1 MITHHLSD
9 ECLLEYAAG
18 SLPEA
23 ESLVVASHL
32 AMCSDCREQLEILED
47 VGAVLLEDGGVEN
60 VSNNSYEAVIRKIA
74 APLVEESSRRI
85 EFDEN
90 TLRLIPSP
98 LRDYLDGDLSELSWR
113 RSGRGI
119 EEVSLMH
126 QGDTRISLL
135 RIRPGQK
142 VPSHTHSGEEY
153 TLILDGGYT
162 DGNSHFG
169 QGDISHLDGTVDHA
183 PVADLGKP
191 CLCLSVRT
199 GPPRLTGVMGR
210 ILNPF
215 IRG

>member
-32 AMCSDCREQLEILED
+32 AMCSDCREQLELLEE
-47 VGAVLLEDGGVEN
+47 VGAVLLEDGGVED
-60 VSNNSYEAVIRKIA
+60 VPGDSYEAVMAKIA
-74 APLVEESSRRI
+74 APLDEEPSRLI
-85 EFDEN
+85 EFGED
-90 TLRLIPSP
+90 TLRLIPAP
-98 LRDYLDGDLSELSWR
+98 LRGYLDDDLSRLQWK

-119 EEVSLMH
+119 EEISLKH

-142 VPSHTHSGEEY
+142 IPSHTHSGEEY

-162 DGNSHFG
+162 DGGDHFG
-169 QGDISHLDGTVDHA
+169 QGDVSHLDGTVDHA
-183 PVADLGKP
+183 PVADPGGP
-191 CLCLSVRT
+191 CICLSVRT
-199 GPPRLTGVMGR
+199 GPPRLTGIMGR

-215 IRG
+215 IRV

>member
-23 ESLVVASHL
+23 ESLIVASHL
-32 AMCSDCREQLEILED
+32 AMCGDCRQQLELLEE
-47 VGAVLLEDGGVEN
+47 VGAVLLEDGEVEN
-60 VSNNSYEAVIRKIA
+60 ISDDSYEAVMAKIA
-74 APLVEESSRRI
+74 APLGEEPSRRI
-85 EFDEN
+85 EFGED
-90 TLRLIPSP
+90 TLRLIPAP
-98 LRDYLDGDLSELSWR
+98 LRGYLDGDLSKLQWK

-119 EEVSLMH
+119 EEVSLKH

-142 VPSHTHSGEEY
+142 IPSHTHSGEEY

-162 DGNSHFG
+162 DGDAHFG
-169 QGDISHLDGTVDHA
+169 QGDVSHLDGTVDHA
-183 PVADLGKP
+183 PVADPGRP

-199 GPPRLTGVMGR
+199 GPPRLTGIVGR

-215 IRG
+215 IRD

>member
-23 ESLVVASHL
+23 ESLIVASHL
-32 AMCSDCREQLEILED
+32 AMCGDCRQQLELLEE
-47 VGAVLLEDGGVEN
+47 VGAVLLEDGEVEN
-60 VSNNSYEAVIRKIA
+60 ISDDSYEAVMAKIA
-74 APLVEESSRRI
+74 APLGEEPSRRI
-85 EFDEN
+85 EFGED

-98 LRDYLDGDLSELSWR
+98 LRGYLDGDLSKLQWK

-119 EEVSLMH
+119 EEVSLKH

-142 VPSHTHSGEEY
+142 IPSHTHSGEEY

-162 DGNSHFG
+162 DGDAHFG
-169 QGDISHLDGTVDHA
+169 QGDVSHLDGTVDHA
-183 PVADLGKP
+183 PVADPGRP

-199 GPPRLTGVMGR
+199 GPPRLTGIVGR

-215 IRG
+215 IRD

>member
-32 AMCSDCREQLEILED
+32 AMCGDCREQLEILEE
-47 VGAVLLEDGGVEN
+47 VGAVLLEDGEVEN
-60 VSNNSYEAVIRKIA
+60 VSNSSYEAVIRKIA
-74 APLVEESSRRI
+74 APLVEEPPRRI
-85 EFDEN
+85 EFDES

-98 LRDYLDGDLSELSWR
+98 LRDYLDSDLSELSWK

-119 EEVSLMH
+119 EMVSLMH

-162 DGNSHFG
+162 DGSLHFG

-183 PVADLGKP
+183 PVADPGKP

>member
-74 APLVEESSRRI
+74 APLVEEPSRRI
-85 EFDEN
+85 EFDDN

>member
-32 AMCSDCREQLEILED
+32 AMCSDCREQLELLEE
-47 VGAVLLEDGGVEN
+47 VGAVLLEDGGVED
-60 VSNNSYEAVIRKIA
+60 VPSDSYEAVMAKIA
-74 APLVEESSRRI
+74 APLDEEPSRRI
-85 EFDEN
+85 EFGED
-90 TLRLIPSP
+90 TLRLIPAP
-98 LRDYLDGDLSELSWR
+98 LRGYLDDDLSRLQWK

-119 EEVSLMH
+119 EEISLKH

-142 VPSHTHSGEEY
+142 IPSHTHSGEEY

-162 DGNSHFG
+162 DGGDHFG
-169 QGDISHLDGTVDHA
+169 QGDVSHLDGTVDHA
-183 PVADLGKP
+183 PVADPGGP
-191 CLCLSVRT
+191 CICLSVRT
-199 GPPRLTGVMGR
+199 GPPRLTGIMGR

-215 IRG
+215 IRV

>member
-32 AMCSDCREQLEILED
+32 AMCSDCREQLEILEE
-47 VGAVLLEDGGVEN
+47 VGAILLEDGEVEY
-60 VSNNSYEAVIRKIA
+60 VPGSSYESVIGKIA
-74 APLVEESSRRI
+74 APLVEEAPRRI
-85 EFDEN
+85 EFNEN

-98 LRDYLDGDLSELSWR
+98 LRDYLDDDLSDLSWK

-135 RIRPGQK
+135 RIRPGQQ

-183 PVADLGKP
+183 PVADPGKP

>member
-32 AMCSDCREQLEILED
+32 AMCSDCREQLEILEE
-47 VGAVLLEDGGVEN
+47 VGAVLLEDGEVEK
-60 VSNNSYEAVIRKIA
+60 VSSRSYRAVIENIA
-74 APLVEESSRRI
+74 VPLFEEPTRRI
-85 EFDEN
+85 QFDER

-98 LRDYLDGDLSELSWR
+98 LRDYLDGDLSELSWK

-119 EEVSLMH
+119 EEVSLVH

-169 QGDISHLDGTVDHA
+169 QGDVSHLDGTVDHA
-183 PVADLGKP
+183 PVADPGKP

>member
-74 APLVEESSRRI
+74 APLVEEPSRPI
-85 EFDEN
+85 EFDES

>member
-74 APLVEESSRRI
+74 APLVEEPSRRI
-85 EFDEN
+85 EFDES